1 METGD
6 GSLIER
12 ARVHRDE
19 RNESATN
26 EFTATGDLT
35 GDVLWYVEGNT
46 VKVPK
51 FDSTGTIQADGNI
64 IWGRDGNK
72 AIYEGNAGGSSI
84 GNQSTRNGVEK

>member
-1 METGD
+1 MELGD

-19 RNESATN
+19 RNTSATN

-46 VKVPK
+46 VKVP
-51 FDSTGTIQADGNI
+51 SLAPQAQFRRTETSFGVVTVT
-64 IWGRDGNK
+64 R
-72 AIYEGNAGGSSI
+72 
-84 GNQSTRNGVEK
+84 QSTKETPVVLR

>member
-64 IWGRDGNK
+64 FGVVTVTR
-72 AIYEGNAGGSSI
+72 
-84 GNQSTRNGVEK
+84 QSTKETLVVLR